1 MSQDT
6 EHAAAQETPAE
17 DAQADVHTGHPTA
30 MTYFKVAMAL
40 SVITAIEVGIFYL
53 TWLGHGIIPILA
65 VLSIAKFALVGM
77 FYMHLKYDHQLFS
90 SMFVAGLVTA
100 TGVVLALMALF
111 SFFV

>member
-6 EHAAAQETPAE
+6 DQAALEGVQEE
-17 DAQADVHTGHPTA
+17 VHTGHPTA

-100 TGVVLALMALF
+100 TGIVFALMALF
-111 SFFV
+111 GFFL

>member
-6 EHAAAQETPAE
+6 EHAVHEGAQEE
-17 DAQADVHTGHPTA
+17 VHTGHPTA

-100 TGVVLALMALF
+100 TGVVIALMALF
-111 SFFV
+111 GFFI

>member
-6 EHAAAQETPAE
+6 EQASAE
-17 DAQADVHTGHPTA
+17 SAQAEVHTGHPTA

-77 FYMHLKYDHQLFS
+77 FYMHLKYDAQVFS
-90 SMFVAGLVTA
+90 GMFIAGLATA
-100 TGVVLALMALF
+100 VGVVLALMALF
-111 SFFV
+111 QFFV

>member
-1 MSQDT
+1 MSQDIDQALH
-6 EHAAAQETPAE
+6 EGAQEE
-17 DAQADVHTGHPTA
+17 VHTGHPTA
-30 MTYFKVAMAL
+30 MTYFKVAMVL

-90 SMFVAGLVTA
+90 SMFVAGLITA
-100 TGVVLALMALF
+100 TGIVFALMALF
-111 SFFV
+111 GFFI

>member
-6 EHAAAQETPAE
+6 DQAVHEGAQEE
-17 DAQADVHTGHPTA
+17 VHTGHPTA

-100 TGVVLALMALF
+100 TGIVLALMGLF
-111 SFFV
+111 GFFI

>member
-6 EHAAAQETPAE
+6 AEHAAPEGAPSE
-17 DAQADVHTGHPTA
+17 VHTGHPTA

-40 SVITAIEVGIFYL
+40 SIITAIEVGIFYL

-77 FYMHLKYDHQLFS
+77 FYMHLKYDAQLFS
-90 SMFVAGLVTA
+90 GLFIAGLATA
-100 TGVVLALMALF
+100 VGVVLALMALF
-111 SFFV
+111 RFFV